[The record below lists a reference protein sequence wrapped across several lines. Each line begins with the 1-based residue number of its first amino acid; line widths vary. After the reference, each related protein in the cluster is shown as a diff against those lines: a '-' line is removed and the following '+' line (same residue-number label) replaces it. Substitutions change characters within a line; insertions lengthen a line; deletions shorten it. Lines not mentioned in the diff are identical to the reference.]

1 LAFTLRFLLFII
13 LIACFFQNFG
23 QIELKNLNI
32 DPFDHSMA
40 RTSSNDSMIVL
51 TLPFWDDFSQSRGIP
66 DSTLWESGVNVF
78 INNSLGINP
87 PSQYVATFDGTD
99 VLGNAYATNNSFN
112 GAADSL
118 VSRPIDISQ
127 IAPSKRNN
135 VYLSFYWQLLGKGEI
150 PELTDSLS
158 LMFWSIDSTWIT
170 QDLFPDDPAKF
181 SIIGGLENILLDADS
196 LPMFQQLIIRVAG
209 NQYFHENFKMKFQSF
224 SSLNGIYDTWNL
236 DYIYLN
242 DHRTVNEITYQDRT
256 LSSQPSLLFEPYFE
270 LPANQ
275 YLAHPEFYEIPQ
287 FTTANNLFEL
297 PSPMEYTH
305 TLSNLV
311 NGQMITTGSM
321 ALFRMSALESK
332 RRVDGLSMDASLVDS
347 DSVLIES
354 TFVYKSGDKNLF
366 EEVSANGDT
375 IFSNINLRDN
385 DTIRQ
390 TYLLHDY
397 FAYDDGVADFS
408 AGINFLSGQLAVR
421 FIVNEPDTL
430 TGIKINF
437 PAISPSTSGKALEIR
452 VWTDLSN
459 EGLIYAKS
467 YQIANTDRIHFN
479 LIEFTQSVF
488 VRDTIYIGFKQFT
501 EDYIGVGFDKDN
513 ANGMSSIFF
522 NTSSKWEQNT
532 RLPGSLM
539 MRAVFGKNKN
549 LVLGNPLD
557 DQAVLVFPNPS
568 DGLVQINGRYKQYTL
583 YNMTGKQLEEGGFSV
598 DLDFSKYAPGTYL
611 LRLIQQNIISTH
623 KIIIEK

>member
-1 LAFTLRFLLFII
+1 
-13 LIACFFQNFG
+13 
-23 QIELKNLNI
+23 
-32 DPFDHSMA
+32 
-40 RTSSNDSMIVL
+40 
-51 TLPFWDDFSQSRGIP
+51 
-66 DSTLWESGVNVF
+66 
-78 INNSLGINP
+78 
-87 PSQYVATFDGTD
+87 
-99 VLGNAYATNNSFN
+99 
-112 GAADSL
+112 
-118 VSRPIDISQ
+118 
-127 IAPSKRNN
+127 
-135 VYLSFYWQLLGKGEI
+135 LGKGEI